1 MKRFS
6 TKMAARVLL
15 AITALDVV
23 LLVLTQALPDT
34 SATNWL
40 LGIPWWAIN
49 FPGFPLVRFLH
60 GPGFAVAFVAV
71 PLLSALIW
79 SAIAGYVLRQRD
91 VS

>member
-6 TKMAARVLL
+6 TKMAVRAFLL
-15 AITALDVV
+15 LMALDIV

-34 SATNWL
+34 SGTNWL

-49 FPGFPLVRFLH
+49 FPGFPLVHFLG
-60 GPGFAVAFVAV
+60 GPGFAVAFIAV

-79 SAIAGYVLRQRD
+79 SAIAGYVLRRRN